1 MDMHKTQLYLE
12 EIQYMVLRDRAVR
25 EKKSIAQLVREMI
38 NQAIAPKKGK
48 DSLDGF
54 VGMFN
59 SGYTNIGQ
67 NFKDYLY
74 GDDETIRRLEK
85 EGLVRDKPPKR
96 KKKR

>member
-1 MDMHKTQLYLE
+1 MHKTQLYLE
-12 EIQYMVLRDRAVR
+12 EFQYMVLRDRAVR

-38 NQAIAPKKGK
+38 DQAITPKKGK
-48 DSLDGF
+48 DPLDNAAGLF
-54 VGMFN
+54 S

-67 NFKDYLY
+67 NFDDYLY

-85 EGLVRDKPPKR
+85 EGLIRDKPPKR